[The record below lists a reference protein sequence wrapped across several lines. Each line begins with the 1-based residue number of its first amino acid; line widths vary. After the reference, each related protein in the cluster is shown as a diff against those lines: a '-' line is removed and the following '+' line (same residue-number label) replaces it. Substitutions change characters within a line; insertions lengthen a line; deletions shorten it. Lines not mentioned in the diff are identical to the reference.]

1 MLASK
6 AETTESGEGSM
17 RNRLIG
23 LAIFGAIAVGM
34 SSVATAQNYPAPSAS
49 AAAGF
54 RDGNRT
60 AQGDV
65 VVLRGSRSANSNIG
79 QPAPDLSGEGYGSTD
94 NGPPG
99 PSCPIGWD
107 CGGLDPPQR

>member
-1 MLASK
+1 
-6 AETTESGEGSM
+6 M

-34 SSVATAQNYPAPSAS
+34 SSVAMAQNYPAPSAT
-49 AAAGF
+49 AGF
-54 RDGNRT
+54 RDGNRA

-79 QPAPDLSGEGYGSTD
+79 QPAPDLRGEGYGSTD